1 MVLGSKIFFC
11 HTGEV
16 ADLRK
21 EVADLRAAQQSSKQQ
36 MKKELKK
43 VMKKELKKEM
53 KKELKKEM
61 DKEMKAMKTAVSRC
75 VTIYKVNMSYPE
87 ILCIAH
93 NFSKFTN

>member
-11 HTGEV
+11 YTGEV

-36 MKKELKK
+36 MKKE
-43 VMKKELKKEM
+43 MKKELEKEM

-87 ILCIAH
+87 VLCIAH